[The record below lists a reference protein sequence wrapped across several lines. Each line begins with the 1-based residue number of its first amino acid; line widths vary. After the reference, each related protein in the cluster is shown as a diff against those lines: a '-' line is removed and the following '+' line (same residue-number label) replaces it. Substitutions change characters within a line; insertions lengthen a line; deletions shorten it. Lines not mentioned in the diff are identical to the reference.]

1 VKPRFFLSH
10 AVRAKEIITVLARFG
25 FADLLD
31 HFDLPAGIRRRL
43 TPKSLPARTTYERIR
58 LALENLGPTAVKIGQ
73 LLSMRP
79 DVLPA
84 GLILELR
91 KLQCEVRPVPY
102 EDIKPLLVAELRAE
116 PDEVFSEFNPVPVAS
131 ASIAQVYFARLRAD
145 NRPVAVKVQRPN
157 IARTIE
163 IDLDYASWFVG
174 QLHQRVAA
182 LQPYDL
188 PSVLVEIREAMK
200 RELDFGHE
208 ARNQQYFNTVNP
220 FTTLVFAPAVVAEL
234 SGEKVLV
241 MDWVEGT
248 AADRANL
255 PAEQGKILAAAGAR
269 SVVHQILVVGFF
281 HADPHAGNLLV
292 TTDGRLCFLDW
303 GQVGYLTKRLRYALA
318 DFWIAAVEE
327 DAERIVQIAISLAP
341 ADVRLEQRVMEKE
354 VSLAL
359 REELNFA
366 LGRQQI
372 GRAMLKLL
380 FICGQQGIMLSRDYS
395 LMAKAVLSIE
405 EIGRSL
411 DPTFDLRA
419 EAGPILRQVT
429 QERTSP
435 RTLLRR
441 AREFARAS
449 FATLHD
455 LPDELHRL
463 VRRLE
468 HDDFTIKLQH
478 QGLHA
483 LDEGMRT
490 AANRIALGVMI
501 GSLIIGSSIIV
512 ATHLPPLFHGYSVL
526 GITGYVLSATLG
538 FYVIWDIIRHGRHK

>member
-1 VKPRFFLSH
+1 VKPRFFFSH

-43 TPKSLPARTTYERIR
+43 TPKSLPGRTTYERIR
-58 LALENLGPTAVKIGQ
+58 LALEDLGPTAVKIGQ

-102 EDIKPLLVAELRAE
+102 VEIQPLLVAELRAE
-116 PDEVFSEFNPVPVAS
+116 PDQVFSEFNPVPVAS

-145 NRPVAVKVQRPN
+145 NRAVAVKVQRPN

-163 IDLDYASWFVG
+163 IDLDYAAWFVG
-174 QLHQRVAA
+174 QLHQRVTA

-188 PSVLVEIREAMK
+188 PSVLIEIRQAMK

-220 FTTLVFAPAVVAEL
+220 FLPLVFAPAVVAEL

-241 MDWVEGT
+241 MDWIEGT

-255 PAEQGKILAAAGAR
+255 PPEQAKILAAAGAR
-269 SVVHQILVVGFF
+269 SVVHQILIVGFF

-318 DFWIAAVEE
+318 DFWIAAVDE

-341 ADVRLEQRVMEKE
+341 SDVRLEQREMEKE
-354 VSLAL
+354 VTLAL

-366 LGRQQI
+366 LGGQQI

-395 LMAKAVLSIE
+395 LMAKSVLSIE
-405 EIGRSL
+405 EIGRAL
-411 DPTFDLRA
+411 DPAFDLRS

-429 QERTSP
+429 EERMSP

-441 AREFARAS
+441 ARDFARAS
-449 FATLHD
+449 LATLHD

-512 ATHLPPLFHGYSVL
+512 ATHLPPLYHGYSVL